1 MLPGEAANR
10 TGPAGWHD
18 FVVTALFQFDGVEVG
33 DGARRRLGPLSL
45 AIPASGITVL
55 AGPSGA
61 GKSTLLRLCNRLE
74 VPDRGRILF
83 RGRDLLAEDP
93 LRLRRRVGMVFQRPT
108 LFAGTVRDNL
118 LVAEPAGDTD
128 RLAGALERAGLDGS
142 FLGRVA
148 DELSGGEAQRMC
160 LARTLLT
167 DPEVLLLDEPTS
179 ALDPGATRL
188 LERLARELAGQGVA
202 MLWVT
207 HDLGQAR
214 RLADSTIVL
223 VDGRVADEAEA
234 RSYLSS
240 PAEDRFRGDEDAD
253 GTATDRPS
261 GKGRPGGA

>member
-1 MLPGEAANR
+1 MTGASDVGWWGLAASLVTLALVVGAPSALTR
-10 TGPAGWHD
+10 EFD
-18 FVVTALFQFDGVEVG
+18 RFVNTDKVVESEG
-33 DGARRRLGPLSL
+33 DLRAR
-45 AIPASGITVL
+45 
-55 AGPSGA
+55 
-61 GKSTLLRLCNRLE
+61 
-74 VPDRGRILF
+74 
-83 RGRDLLAEDP
+83 
-93 LRLRRRVGMVFQRPT
+93 
-108 LFAGTVRDNL
+108 
-118 LVAEPAGDTD
+118 
-128 RLAGALERAGLDGS
+128 
-142 FLGRVA
+142 
-148 DELSGGEAQRMC
+148 
-160 LARTLLT
+160 LT

-223 VDGRVADEAEA
+223 VDGRVADEAEP

-261 GKGRPGGA
+261 GKGRPGAA